1 MPQIVLKQPG
11 QPVADFAFSGNTVT
25 VAGVSVDCAA
35 RQLDTAVTVEVRA
48 NKTGPG
54 EGGNG
59 AYLAQI
65 AIPARRYTTVESTA
79 PVVSVAGGMGQSAAT
94 QVPVPLDP
102 NAVQVTLWPTA

>member
-1 MPQIVLKQPG
+1 MPQIILKQPG
-11 QPVADFAFSGNTVT
+11 QPVAEFAVTGATVT

-35 RQLDTAVTVEVRA
+35 RQMDVAVAIEIRRNT
-48 NKTGPG
+48 TGPG

-65 AIPARRYTTVESTA
+65 TIPARRYTLVKAISAEND
-79 PVVSVAGGMGQSAAT
+79 SVMDQARSLQEA
-94 QVPVPLDP
+94 VPLDP

>member
-1 MPQIVLKQPG
+1 MPQIILKQPG
-11 QPVADFAFSGNTVT
+11 QPVADFAVSGATVT

-35 RQLDTAVTVEVRA
+35 RQLDVAVGVEIRR
-48 NKTGPG
+48 NTTGPS

-65 AIPARRYTTVESTA
+65 TIPARRYTLATTISTENDR
-79 PVVSVAGGMGQSAAT
+79 VMGLSSAT
-94 QVPVPLDP
+94 QEPVPLDP